1 MFSRKRENKFYFD
14 KELCIDEEKVILFFK
29 VIDLLIEFGC
39 TFGKKTLC
47 IDEEDDNLCDKCE
60 DLKTIEYYY
69 NTKKLIFYHY
79 SDFYHDFKINKMF
92 RQIYLTKYRF
102 NLGNVIDDCA
112 ITYLGNVQIVIPNIL
127 DSKFNNFNSNNDFI
141 ITVDDYFAC
150 IKMLQKNGIAININ
164 HIRPKIQHILDNI
177 SINKIISNK

>member
-92 RQIYLTKYRF
+92 RQIYLTKYSF
-102 NLGNVIDDCA
+102 NPGHTIDSCA
-112 ITYLGNVQIVIPNIL
+112 ITYLDNIQIVIPATL
-127 DSKFNNFNSNNDFI
+127 DNNFNSDDDFI
-141 ITVDDYFAC
+141 IAVDDYFAC
-150 IKMLQKNGIAININ
+150 IKMLQENGIAININ